1 MSDAVE
7 LIYSKDGSRRIAL
20 FQRADGT
27 FGSREEYHYTNDFDK
42 DNVFEG
48 WASLPSYASF
58 YDSLETA
65 RREAILGVS
74 WQTGH

>member
-1 MSDAVE
+1 MSDVIE

-27 FGSREEYHYTNDFDK
+27 FGFREESHYTNDFDK

-48 WASLPSYASF
+48 WASLPPPCVVLRLSRNRQARGNLRRLTAS
-58 YDSLETA
+58 
-65 RREAILGVS
+65 
-74 WQTGH
+74 